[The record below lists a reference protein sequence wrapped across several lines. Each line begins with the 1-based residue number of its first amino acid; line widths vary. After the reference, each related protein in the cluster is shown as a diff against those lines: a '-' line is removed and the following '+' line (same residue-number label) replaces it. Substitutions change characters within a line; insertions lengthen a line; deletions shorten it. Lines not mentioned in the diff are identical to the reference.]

1 MAVAKTIRLPAAMER
16 RLNEHSQKIRLIPD
30 LIAKVKM
37 LDSILVSGNPIE
49 NEPSLLE
56 RIRNM
61 EKKLASA
68 ENWLKTIALLFLTE
82 IVTNLFR

>member
-1 MAVAKTIRLPAAMER
+1 MAVAKTIKLPAAMER

-30 LIAKVKM
+30 LISKVAEH
-37 LDSILVSGNPIE
+37 DAILVTGNPIE

-68 ENWLKTIALLFLTE
+68 ENWLKAIALLFLTQV
-82 IVTNLFR
+82 IVNLFR